1 MAPRISKSN
10 GQSAPRRVRAGAQG
24 LTSREIEILGW
35 VARGMSAWK
44 IGEVLNI
51 SKATVDDHAHRAVR
65 KIGASNRTHAVA
77 IAVRDGIVTI

>member
-1 MAPRISKSN
+1 MMATRTSKSN
-10 GQSAPRRVRAGAQG
+10 APSPRRGRAGVQG

-65 KIGASNRTHAVA
+65 KIGAANRTHAVA